1 LLKLYVE
8 DPRTATPE
16 MVAEAAWDTV
26 PPVAPL
32 FWTFRL
38 MVALGFFF
46 IAVFAYAFW
55 LVARRQHS
63 AHRWFLWTC
72 LLSIPLPWVASE
84 LGWFVA
90 EFGRQPWVIDS
101 VLPTFLAV
109 SSLSY
114 GAVLTTLIG
123 FVVIYSTLA
132 VIEVGLL
139 RKIILAGPY
148 QTPTDHASNAPGAF
162 TPAYGK

>member
-1 LLKLYVE
+1 
-8 DPRTATPE
+8 
-16 MVAEAAWDTV
+16 
-26 PPVAPL
+26 
-32 FWTFRL
+32 
-38 MVALGFFF
+38 
-46 IAVFAYAFW
+46 
-55 LVARRQHS
+55 
-63 AHRWFLWTC
+63 
-72 LLSIPLPWVASE
+72 
-84 LGWFVA
+84 
-90 EFGRQPWVIDS
+90 
-101 VLPTFLAV
+101 LAV

-148 QTPTDHASNAPGAF
+148 QTPTDHASKAPGAF